1 MASSIKGIGSQIINA
16 SPDIGAKAS
25 DIYNSTGGSSG
36 IGNSLISNFLK
47 YKNSGTLLDK
57 PFDLQKA
64 YVGPNGR
71 VMTTNTP
78 NGVNYEVPIGPVKPG
93 ASQHSTTSHTSIP
106 STLAAPKNY
115 WDASAQANAQG
126 STTHD
131 SSGGTKGGTGGTFG
145 ETTGPSPH
153 STTSNSST
161 PITTGAGK
169 TNLPQIN
176 AGTPLSDAEKIAAT
190 SSNPADAAAY
200 LGLLDDV
207 NAAIQKANNAQTTVN
222 FGKGTDTII
231 TPQGQVIY
239 QDPAYSTATPKG
251 NIPNVNPPDGTQ
263 VPATDGG
270 GGAGGSGGGGGYG
283 GGGYGSLLSQL
294 GGTGLGGLGGGTAAP
309 YVPIAQGAGA
319 NSAEAAAAYA
329 QLLKNAGYDL
339 SKPLPDI
346 ALPNRVALPEEVAL
360 PENFDFE
367 RMWNNIPDVNV
378 GRINHVDTHPEEEML
393 GQLSDL
399 QRQQAILTADNTVN
413 NGITELQRVMQNA
426 QNQYQAQRDQI
437 AMDERR
443 ALDNQALYS
452 EARGDRGGIGAEQYN
467 TIQNTAATN
476 RLTVQK
482 EQTQLATDTA
492 RQIADLR
499 ANGEFEKANQ
509 LLSISQKYLSELM
522 DLYQWAKETNL
533 GVDEFNLQVEQ
544 WEKNFKLSL
553 VGAELDAE
561 AFNLN
566 VANAKI
572 DQANNRFNAAFN
584 QENSLFDARLNA
596 AKLQNDE
603 ALARLNAQ
611 LNAANATGVFG
622 NGTPTYAATQDA
634 IANQLK
640 ERSMLADIG
649 TALIKAGIQ
658 PSNAILE
665 AMAMG
670 GTATGAEG
678 GALAGSPL
686 AGMDASSVLRAMGVG
701 NSGFAALS
709 AMGYTPESFLAE
721 SMGEGNTVAGLPA
734 LGSTPTA
741 QATSTIQNIPTSQTT
756 PGITA
761 NDYASLL
768 GTNNNDYAA
777 MLEQLGAGNSYPTNW
792 QSEIAAYAQPTQQ
805 VPVQMPTSNTMMDYA
820 NAYQINTA
828 PTDYNDA
835 MVYAAFGADPETVL
849 RAAGIGSSGL
859 AGLSALGI
867 TPAQFVGQAFGL

>member
-1 MASSIKGIGSQIINA
+1 MTPDEINA
-16 SPDIGAKAS
+16 KYKKDQDKLIAHYGGDTSSPGL
-25 DIYNSTGGSSG
+25 NLGSL
-36 IGNSLISNFLK
+36 IGNFLN
-47 YKNSGTLLDK
+47 YKNGGTKLDK
-57 PFDLQKA
+57 AFDLQKA
-64 YVGPNGR
+64 YSPDGRALTTTGANG
-71 VMTTNTP
+71 T
-78 NGVNYEVPIGPVKPG
+78 NYEYPIGPVKPG

-106 STLAAPKNY
+106 STLAAPLSY
-115 WDASAQANAQG
+115 WEASDLANGKGQTTNTSGSSGSGG
-126 STTHD
+126 STST
-131 SSGGTKGGTGGTFG
+131 S
-145 ETTGPSPH
+145 PSQH
-153 STTSNSST
+153 STTSHAST

-239 QDPAYSTATPKG
+239 QDPAYSTVTPKG
-251 NIPNVNPPDGTQ
+251 NIPNVNPPDSTQ

-270 GGAGGSGGGGGYG
+270 GGVGGSGGGGGYG

-309 YVPIAQGAGA
+309 YVPIAQGAGS

-367 RMWNNIPDVNV
+367 RMWSNIPDVNV

-443 ALDNQALYS
+443 ALDNQALYN
-452 EARGDRGGIGAEQYN
+452 EVRGDRGGIGAEQYN

-603 ALARLNAQ
+603 ALARFNAQ

-734 LGSTPTA
+734 LGSTPTVQNIPTA
-741 QATSTIQNIPTSQTT
+741 QATPTVQNIPTSQTT

-805 VPVQMPTSNTMMDYA
+805 VPVQMPTSNTIMDYA
-820 NAYQINTA
+820 NAYQMNTA